1 MTLKIPNI
9 IRVGS
14 TDYTVEYSKGLA
26 SGATLLGEINYGQC
40 TIKIDDSL
48 PVSRAREVLAHELV
62 HAILLEAGY
71 DDHEEEQA
79 IRVGTILAMLLRD
92 NDFAFMKEDE

>member
-48 PVSRAREVLAHELV
+48 PASRAREVLAHELV
-62 HAILLEAGY
+62 HALLLEAGY